1 MSRGKKKR
9 DDQSHDAHAR
19 ERPASTDVA
28 DLEEVDDASHDA
40 SDQQRRRPTAGPSED
55 DRWGAG
61 EVAYDR
67 AGRIINVS
75 VVGGRNKVTIA
86 LGEKQGVHV
95 GMEGYLK
102 KGAGMAAAFSIESVA
117 ERTSTAFVD
126 LPIDVIQQHLQVVV
140 NPATM
145 PKAESKHDMKAR
157 VVSISVEG
165 GQTKIMIG
173 FGSNHGARHGMKGQL
188 LSESGGVWRTFTIAE
203 EHPDFS
209 VAYID
214 DTVDAVRAHTT
225 VRLNPE

>member
-1 MSRGKKKR
+1 MSGGKKKR
-9 DDQSHDAHAR
+9 DDKSHDAPAR

-28 DLEEVDDASHDA
+28 DLEEIDDASHDA
-40 SDQQRRRPTAGPSED
+40 SDHARRRPTAGPSED

-61 EVAYDR
+61 EVAHER
-67 AGRIINVS
+67 GGRIIGVS
-75 VVGGRNKVTIA
+75 VVGGRNKVTIG
-86 LGEKQGVHV
+86 LGEKQGVRV

-102 KGAGMAAAFSIESVA
+102 KGAGMAADFSIESVT

-126 LPIDVIQQHLQVVV
+126 LPMDLIQQHSQVVV
-140 NPATM
+140 NPAAM

-157 VVSISVEG
+157 VISISVEG

-173 FGSNHGARHGMKGQL
+173 FGSNHGARYGMKGQL
-188 LSESGGVWRTFTIAE
+188 LSESGGVWRTFAIAE
-203 EHPDFS
+203 EHPDHS

-225 VRLNPE
+225 VKLNPS